1 MLSNG
6 EKNKLGK
13 KISISVFC
21 CLILAF
27 LINAV
32 GIASSQS
39 TQNTENVKSQIEDLK
54 EKRKYYEK
62 KIAEIDRRIREL
74 QKKLTYG
81 EFSIIFAERHESLV
95 IEGEKTALS
104 ISPLSFPKGTDALIV
119 MLNVRNTGEKYIFVK
134 KKMGFWG
141 IMPGYVVDEKGK
153 LYGEEGDAI
162 RIETSIPKA
171 WVAKV
176 KTKTKGWVKVCSSVT
191 VTKNIIAPGE
201 NYEWMFVFAVP
212 KNSTIREF
220 IFRCG
225 VADTVRSVAV
235 EQEVRL
241 SLAGKL
247 RESGKVEEQEE
258 EVKLPKEIYSAD
270 YSEFCAEYIKKK
282 EELTSVQF
290 EEWKQALV
298 GKKIRWKGE
307 VQDVKKVYT
316 PEERYEVL
324 VDMSA
329 EFDRLINRL
338 VEKKVKEE
346 EKKLKEEGV
355 KGIIKDIMVTTLKER
370 EKNRLSSSLAG
381 TEKVIVYFSAK
392 EKDKILS
399 LKKGQKVE
407 FMGTIENV
415 WFMECALEV
424 KGTGIYPIGETQ

>member
-6 EKNKLGK
+6 EKHKLGK

-27 LINAV
+27 LISAV

-39 TQNTENVKSQIEDLK
+39 TQNTEDVKSQIEDLK

-119 MLNVRNTGEKYIFVK
+119 MLNVQNIGKKYIFVK

-162 RIETSIPKA
+162 RIETSMLKA

-176 KTKTKGWVKVCSSVT
+176 KTKTKGWVKVCPSGM
-191 VTKNIIAPGE
+191 VTKNVIAPGE

-212 KNSTIREF
+212 KNRTIRDF

-225 VADTVRSVAV
+225 VADTVTSVAV

-247 RESGKVEEQEE
+247 REIGKAEEQEE
-258 EVKLPKEIYSAD
+258 ETKLPKEIYSAD

-307 VQDVKKVYT
+307 VQDVKKSYT
-316 PEERYEVL
+316 PEEGYEVL

-329 EFDRLINRL
+329 EIDRLINRL

-407 FMGTIENV
+407 FIGTIENV

-424 KGTGIYPIGETQ
+424 KGTRIYPIGET